1 MSIKTNHS
9 TESLTPDSGV
19 LTISAEGALKLP
31 IGTTEARPLGQK
43 GLVRFID
50 SSVAI
55 PEYHDGETWQE
66 FADKSYVESRLGVS
80 GSSIGD
86 VIANL
91 SLDDLTDVAITNP
104 VSGQVLAYDLTSGLF
119 KAQTQTIAPI
129 SKSFIADGVAMV
141 FDLETSVSSLHSLVV
156 SINGVQQEPY
166 YSYTLINGNLLA
178 FDEAP
183 ELNDRLQVKILRS
196 NSTSDRPRPKITSIT
211 YSSLSNYATI
221 TIEAN
226 DITYGTGVKIGEQ
239 NITRIDYINSNTMQ
253 VMIENA
259 KMSDVLWSSPQD
271 LTIIDTSG
279 NEFVFRN
286 LINYSLGTKPS
297 WTSSASYIGTFSG
310 GNSINFQL
318 PVNNAVTITIN
329 PAYAGESAI
338 SWLSI
343 SGSSI
348 VGTAPQNSSPSR
360 YEISITVSNGSVD
373 ITKNFWLLVV

>member
-1 MSIKTNHS
+1 MTIKTNHS
-9 TESLTPDSGV
+9 TETLTPESGV
-19 LTISAEGALKLP
+19 LTISADGAVKLP
-31 IGTTEARPLGQK
+31 IGTIGARPFGVK
-43 GLVRFID
+43 GLVRFTD
-50 SSVAI
+50 STVAI

-86 VIANL
+86 VISNL
-91 SLDDLTDVAITNP
+91 SLDDLTDVAIANP
-104 VSGQVLAYDLTSGLF
+104 VSGQVLAYDVTSGLF
-119 KAQTQTIAPI
+119 TAQTQAIAPI

-166 YSYTLINGNLLA
+166 YSYTLIDGNLLA
-178 FDEAP
+178 FDEPP

-196 NSTSDRPRPKITSIT
+196 NSTSDRPRPKITSII
-211 YSSLSNYATI
+211 YGSLSNYATI
-221 TIEAN
+221 TIEAS
-226 DITYGTGVKIGEQ
+226 DITYGTSVKIGEQ
-239 NITRIDYINSNTMQ
+239 DITRIDYINANTMQ

-259 KMSDVLWSSPQD
+259 KMSDVIWSSPQD

-297 WTSSASYIGTFSG
+297 WTSSTSYIGTFSG

-338 SWLSI
+338 SWLSV